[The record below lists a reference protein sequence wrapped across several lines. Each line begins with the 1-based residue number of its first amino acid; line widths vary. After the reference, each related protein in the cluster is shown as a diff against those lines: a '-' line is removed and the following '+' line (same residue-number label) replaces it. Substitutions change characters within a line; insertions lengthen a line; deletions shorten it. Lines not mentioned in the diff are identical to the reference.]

1 MKKHIP
7 NLLTSM
13 NVLSGCIACVMAFNG
28 NYLWV
33 VIWVIIAA
41 IFDFFDGFSARL
53 LKAYSPI
60 GKELDSLAD
69 MVSFGLAPALI
80 VFRLLSDNN
89 PLPASFLSTETFYLK
104 ELIPYISFLLVIF
117 SALRLAKFN
126 IDERQTSSFIGL
138 PTPAN
143 ALFWISLCY
152 GISTKDELTQLF
164 YFYPIL
170 ILIVIFSLLLTAEIP
185 MFSLKIKSLKFKGN
199 ELRYLL
205 ILFMAIAIFYW
216 GILGI
221 SAGIVFYVIL
231 SVITSKLLNKG

>member
-1 MKKHIP
+1 MKRHIP
-7 NLLTSM
+7 NFLTSM

-41 IFDFFDGFSARL
+41 IFDFFDGFSARI
-53 LKAYSPI
+53 LKSYSPM

-69 MVSFGLAPALI
+69 MVSFGLAPALV

-89 PLPASFLSTETFYLK
+89 PLDIPLEIK
-104 ELIPYISFLLVIF
+104 EVIPYISFLLVIF

-126 IDERQTSSFIGL
+126 IDERQTTSFIGL

-152 GISTKDELTQLF
+152 GISSKDELSQLF
-164 YFYPIL
+164 CFYPII
-170 ILIVIFSLLLTAEIP
+170 ILIVIFSLLMTSEIP
-185 MFSLKIKSLKFKGN
+185 MFSLKIKSLRFKGN

-205 ILFMAIAIFYW
+205 ILFMCITTFYW

-231 SVITSKLLNKG
+231 SVITAKFLKNQ